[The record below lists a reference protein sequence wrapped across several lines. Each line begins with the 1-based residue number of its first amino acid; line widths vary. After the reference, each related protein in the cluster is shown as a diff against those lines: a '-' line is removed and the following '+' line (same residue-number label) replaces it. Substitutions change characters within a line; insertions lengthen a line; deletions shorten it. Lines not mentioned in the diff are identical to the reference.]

1 MFSMKQEILTRG
13 QDPLPE
19 IASERPPRIE
29 APLQEPAACSADF
42 QICCIAD
49 FQSADRPYSQGFGS
63 LVPEHARP
71 RKEASHVRA
80 EQGAW
85 ASPNSVVEDSRSI
98 ESQSQ
103 RAREITPIL
112 RQILQRSPAPSHWGL
127 NE

>member
-1 MFSMKQEILTRG
+1 MKQEILTG
-13 QDPLPE
+13 GMNPLRR
-19 IASERPPRIE
+19 IASERAPRIE
-29 APLQEPAACSADF
+29 AP
-42 QICCIAD
+42 
-49 FQSADRPYSQGFGS
+49 
-63 LVPEHARP
+63 
-71 RKEASHVRA
+71 SHVRA

-85 ASPNSVVEDSRSI
+85 ASPNSVVEDSRST